1 MFKIKPDIL
10 HLISLKPIIFGGL
23 ISFISPVNSMVISI
37 TGLGSMFIKK
47 GFFFKIRQGI
57 FNLLY
62 TVIFTFPR
70 LRVIIQNKDDRDYLI
85 NHAGLKKK
93 NIKMINGSGVDLERF
108 KFSKILNNS
117 KSILM
122 AARIIEDKGVFEF
135 IKAAEYLK
143 KINFNAKFFLVGDID
158 FDNPSAIKKSVVESW
173 KKNKIVNYLKNQNKI
188 ELLIKKSTIVILPSY
203 REGFPKILMESA
215 AVGRPVISTS
225 VPGCKDAVINNVTGF
240 LVPKKNY
247 LALAKAIV
255 KIFKNKNLIKKMG
268 KAARKHAEIN
278 FNVIDVVSKHISI
291 YKSLIN
297 KNH

>member
-1 MFKIKPDIL
+1 
-10 HLISLKPIIFGGL
+10 
-23 ISFISPVNSMVISI
+23 
-37 TGLGSMFIKK
+37 
-47 GFFFKIRQGI
+47 
-57 FNLLY
+57 
-62 TVIFTFPR
+62 
-70 LRVIIQNKDDRDYLI
+70 
-85 NHAGLKKK
+85 
-93 NIKMINGSGVDLERF
+93 MINGSGVDLERF